1 LTITKIFDIIK
12 KKSQTREKKEKIIMA
27 KLSFTKLNKIKSLP
41 IVEILVDDQKVLVE
55 QYLPLEEKVNLIT
68 SVIEQSGNG
77 EEGFFNIVKLEAY
90 YIIEMIR
97 AYTNISFTEK
107 QLEDT
112 TKLYDAIRLNDVW
125 AAVADAIPQSERD
138 YIWNNILALARE
150 ITTYNNS
157 VLGVLKAISNDR
169 DALNFDVTEIMD
181 KLNDPEALTLLK
193 SMVEKTGLTN

>member
-1 LTITKIFDIIK
+1 
-12 KKSQTREKKEKIIMA
+12 MA
-27 KLSFTKLNKIKSLP
+27 KLSFTKLNKIKNLDP
-41 IVEILVDDQKVLVE
+41 VTIDFQGYDIEVE
-55 QYLPLEEKVNLIT
+55 QYLPLEKKVELIT

-77 EEGFFNIVKLEAY
+77 EEGFFNIVKLDAY

-125 AAVADAIPQSERD
+125 AAVADAIPGGERE
-138 YIWNNILALARE
+138 YIWSNILALAKE

-169 DALNFDVTEIMD
+169 DSLNFDVEEIMNN
-181 KLNDPEALTLLK
+181 LNDPQALSLLK
-193 SMVEKTGLTN
+193 GMVDMTGLTN

>member
-1 LTITKIFDIIK
+1 
-12 KKSQTREKKEKIIMA
+12 MA
-27 KLSFTKLNKIKSLP
+27 KVNFTKLNKIKSLP
-41 IVEILVDDQKVLVE
+41 VVEISIDGQKVLVE
-55 QYLPLEEKVNLIT
+55 QYLPLEDKVNLIT

-112 TKLYDAIRLNDVW
+112 TKLYDSIRLNDVW
-125 AAVADAIPQSERD
+125 AAVADAIPEAERS
-138 YIWNNILALARE
+138 YIWDNILALARE
-150 ITTYNNS
+150 ITAYNNS

-169 DALNFDVTEIMD
+169 DALNFDVSEIM
-181 KLNDPEALTLLK
+181 KQIQDPEALSLLK
-193 SMVEKTGLTN
+193 GMVDMTGLTK

>member
-1 LTITKIFDIIK
+1 
-12 KKSQTREKKEKIIMA
+12 MA

-41 IVEILVDDQKVLVE
+41 VVEISIDDQKVLVE

-112 TKLYDAIRLNDVW
+112 TKLYDAIRLNDIW
-125 AAVADAIPQSERD
+125 AAVADAIPGAERE
-138 YIWNNILALARE
+138 YIWSNILALARE

-157 VLGVLKAISNDR
+157 VLGVLKAISTDR
-169 DALNFDVTEIMD
+169 DNLNFDITELMSQI
-181 KLNDPEALTLLK
+181 KDPEALSLLK
-193 SMVEKTGLTN
+193 GMVDLTGLTN

>member
-1 LTITKIFDIIK
+1 
-12 KKSQTREKKEKIIMA
+12 MA
-27 KLSFTKLNKIKSLP
+27 KIAFSKLNKIKSLP
-41 IVEILVDDQKVLVE
+41 VVEISIDDQKVLVE
-55 QYLPLEEKVNLIT
+55 QYLPLEEKVNLIA

-77 EEGFFNIVKLEAY
+77 EEGFFNIVKLDAY
-90 YIIEMIR
+90 YIIEMIK

-125 AAVADAIPQSERD
+125 AAVEDAIPDSEKD

-169 DALNFDVTEIMD
+169 DNLNFDVEEIM
-181 KLNDPEALTLLK
+181 KNLNDPEALTLLK
-193 SMVEKTGLTN
+193 GMVEKTGLTN

>member
-1 LTITKIFDIIK
+1 
-12 KKSQTREKKEKIIMA
+12 MA
-27 KLSFTKLNKIKSLP
+27 KIAFSKLNKIKSLP
-41 IVEILVDDQKVLVE
+41 VVEISIDDQKVLVE
-55 QYLPLEEKVNLIT
+55 QYLPLEEKVNLMT

-125 AAVADAIPQSERD
+125 AAVADAIPEAERE
-138 YIWNNILALARE
+138 YIWNNILALAKE
-150 ITTYNNS
+150 ITAYNNS

-169 DALNFDVTEIMD
+169 DGLNFDVEEIM
-181 KLNDPEALTLLK
+181 KNLNDPQALTLLK
-193 SMVEKTGLTN
+193 GMDDLTGLTN

>member
-1 LTITKIFDIIK
+1 
-12 KKSQTREKKEKIIMA
+12 MA
-27 KLSFTKLNKIKSLP
+27 KVNFTKLNKIKSLP
-41 IVEILVDDQKVLVE
+41 VVEISIDDQKVLVE

-112 TKLYDAIRLNDVW
+112 TKLYDAVRLNDVW
-125 AAVADAIPQSERD
+125 AAVEDAIPQCERE
-138 YIWNNILALARE
+138 YVWNNILALAKE

-157 VLGVLKAISNDR
+157 VLGVLKALSNDR

-181 KLNDPEALTLLK
+181 KINDPEALKFLK
-193 SMVEKTGLTN
+193 GMVDMTGLTN

>member
-1 LTITKIFDIIK
+1 
-12 KKSQTREKKEKIIMA
+12 MA

-90 YIIEMIR
+90 FIIEMIR

-169 DALNFDVTEIMD
+169 DALNFDVTEIMN

>member
-1 LTITKIFDIIK
+1 
-12 KKSQTREKKEKIIMA
+12 M
-27 KLSFTKLNKIKSLP
+27 NKIKSLP
-41 IVEILVDDQKVLVE
+41 AVEISIDDQKVLVE

-125 AAVADAIPQSERD
+125 AAVADAIPEAERE
-138 YIWNNILALARE
+138 YIWNNILALAKE

-157 VLGVLKAISNDR
+157 VLGVLKAVSNNR
-169 DALNFDVTEIMD
+169 DALNFDVEEIM
-181 KLNDPEALTLLK
+181 KNLNDPQALTLLK
-193 SMVEKTGLTN
+193 GMVEKTGLTN

>member
-1 LTITKIFDIIK
+1 
-12 KKSQTREKKEKIIMA
+12 MA

-41 IVEILVDDQKVLVE
+41 IVEISIDDQKVLVE

-112 TKLYDAIRLNDVW
+112 PKLYDAIRLNDVW
-125 AAVADAIPQSERD
+125 AAVADAIPQGERD

-181 KLNDPEALTLLK
+181 KLNDPQALTLLK

>member
-1 LTITKIFDIIK
+1 
-12 KKSQTREKKEKIIMA
+12 MA
-27 KLSFTKLNKIKSLP
+27 KISFTKLNKIKSMDP
-41 IVEILVDDQKVLVE
+41 ITTTIGDQTVEVE
-55 QYLPLEEKVNLIT
+55 QYLPLEKKVDLIT

-90 YIIEMIR
+90 YIIEMIK

-125 AAVADAIPQSERD
+125 AGVEDAIPEAERE
-138 YIWNNILALARE
+138 YVWNNILALAKE

-157 VLGVLKAISNDR
+157 VLGILKAVSNDR
-169 DALNFDVTEIMD
+169 DNLNFDVSEIMNQL
-181 KLNDPEALTLLK
+181 KDPEAISLLK
-193 SMVEKTGLTN
+193 SMVDKTGLTN

>member
-1 LTITKIFDIIK
+1 
-12 KKSQTREKKEKIIMA
+12 MA
-27 KLSFTKLNKIKSLP
+27 KIAFSKLNKIKSLP
-41 IVEILVDDQKVLVE
+41 AVEISIDDQKVLVE

-125 AAVADAIPQSERD
+125 AAVADAIPGAERE
-138 YIWNNILALARE
+138 YIWSNIMALARE

-157 VLGVLKAISNDR
+157 VLGVLKSLKNEEI
-169 DALNFDVTEIMD
+169 ALGTELENIHQ
-181 KLNDPEALTLLK
+181 KLIDPETLPLVK
-193 SMVEKTGLTN
+193 GLLNSLASQV

>member
-1 LTITKIFDIIK
+1 
-12 KKSQTREKKEKIIMA
+12 MA
-27 KLSFTKLNKIKSLP
+27 KISFTKLNKIKSLP
-41 IVEILVDDQKVLVE
+41 VVEISIDDQKVLVE

-112 TKLYDAIRLNDVW
+112 TKLYDAIRLNDIW
-125 AAVADAIPQSERD
+125 AAVADAIPGAERE
-138 YIWNNILALARE
+138 YIWSNIMALARE

-157 VLGVLKAISNDR
+157 VLGVLKAISSDR
-169 DALNFDVTEIMD
+169 DGLNFDVQEIMNN
-181 KLNDPEALTLLK
+181 LNDPEALKLLK
-193 SMVEKTGLTN
+193 GLVDMTGLTN

>member
-1 LTITKIFDIIK
+1 
-12 KKSQTREKKEKIIMA
+12 MA
-27 KLSFTKLNKIKSLP
+27 KVNFTKLNKIKSLP
-41 IVEILVDDQKVLVE
+41 VKEISIDDQKVLVE

-90 YIIEMIR
+90 YIIEMLK

-125 AAVADAIPQSERD
+125 AAVEDAIPENERE
-138 YIWNNILALARE
+138 YIWNNTLAMARE
-150 ITTYNNS
+150 VTTYNNS
-157 VLGVLKAISNDR
+157 VLGVLKAISSDR
-169 DALNFDVTEIMD
+169 EALNFDITELVD
-181 KLNDPEALTLLK
+181 KIKDPEALATLKGLLGQ
-193 SMVEKTGLTN
+193 TGLIN

>member
-1 LTITKIFDIIK
+1 
-12 KKSQTREKKEKIIMA
+12 MA
-27 KLSFTKLNKIKSLP
+27 KISFTKLNKIKSLP
-41 IVEILVDDQKVLVE
+41 VVEISIDDQKVLVE

-125 AAVADAIPQSERD
+125 AAVEDAIPKAERE
-138 YIWNNILALARE
+138 YVWSNILALARE

-157 VLGVLKAISNDR
+157 VLGVLKAISSDR
-169 DALNFDVTEIMD
+169 DNLNFDVEEIM
-181 KLNDPEALTLLK
+181 KNLNDPQALSLLK
-193 SMVEKTGLTN
+193 GMVDMTGLTN

>member
-1 LTITKIFDIIK
+1 
-12 KKSQTREKKEKIIMA
+12 MA

-41 IVEILVDDQKVLVE
+41 VVEISIDDQKVLVE
-55 QYLPLEEKVNLIT
+55 QYLPLEEKVNLIA

-77 EEGFFNIVKLEAY
+77 EEGFFNIVKLETY

-112 TKLYDAIRLNDVW
+112 TKLYDAIHLNDIW
-125 AAVADAIPQSERD
+125 AAVADAIPGAERE
-138 YIWNNILALARE
+138 YIWSNILALARE

-169 DALNFDVTEIMD
+169 DNLNFDVEEIM
-181 KLNDPEALTLLK
+181 KNLNDPQALTLLK
-193 SMVEKTGLTN
+193 GMVDMTGLTN

>member
-1 LTITKIFDIIK
+1 
-12 KKSQTREKKEKIIMA
+12 MA
-27 KLSFTKLNKIKSLP
+27 KISFTKLNKIKSLP
-41 IVEILVDDQKVLVE
+41 VVEISIDDQKVLVE

-112 TKLYDAIRLNDVW
+112 TKLYDAIRLNDIW
-125 AAVADAIPQSERD
+125 AAVADAIPGAERE
-138 YIWNNILALARE
+138 YIWSNIMALARE

-157 VLGVLKAISNDR
+157 VLGVLKAISNNR
-169 DALNFDVTEIMD
+169 DNLNFDIQELMNNI
-181 KLNDPEALTLLK
+181 KDPEALNLLK
-193 SMVEKTGLTN
+193 GLVDMTGLTN

>member
-1 LTITKIFDIIK
+1 
-12 KKSQTREKKEKIIMA
+12 MA
-27 KLSFTKLNKIKSLP
+27 KIAFSKFNKIKSLP
-41 IVEILVDDQKVLVE
+41 VAEISIDDQKVLVE
-55 QYLPLEEKVNLIT
+55 QYLPLEDKVNLIT

-125 AAVADAIPQSERD
+125 AAVEDAIPESEKE
-138 YIWNNILALARE
+138 YIWNNTLAMARE
-150 ITTYNNS
+150 VTTYNNS
-157 VLGVLKAISNDR
+157 VLGVLKAISSDR
-169 DALNFDVTEIMD
+169 EALNFDIAELVD
-181 KLNDPEALTLLK
+181 KIKDPEALATLKGLLGQ
-193 SMVEKTGLTN
+193 TGLIN

>member
-1 LTITKIFDIIK
+1 
-12 KKSQTREKKEKIIMA
+12 MA

-41 IVEILVDDQKVLVE
+41 VVEISIDDQKVLVE

-125 AAVADAIPQSERD
+125 AAVADAIPGAERE
-138 YIWNNILALARE
+138 YIWSNILALARE

-157 VLGVLKAISNDR
+157 VLGVLKAISSDR
-169 DALNFDVTEIMD
+169 DGLNFDVQEIMNN
-181 KLNDPEALTLLK
+181 LNDPEALKLLK
-193 SMVEKTGLTN
+193 GMVDMTGLTN

>member
-1 LTITKIFDIIK
+1 
-12 KKSQTREKKEKIIMA
+12 MA

-41 IVEILVDDQKVLVE
+41 AKEISIDDQKVLVE

-77 EEGFFNIVKLEAY
+77 EEGFFNIVKLNTY

-112 TKLYDAIRLNDVW
+112 TKLYDAIVLNNIW
-125 AAVADAIPQSERD
+125 ASVATTIPDTEKE
-138 YIWNNILALARE
+138 YVWNNILALAKE
-150 ITTYNNS
+150 ITSYNNS
-157 VLGVLKAISNDR
+157 VLGVLKAISNNR
-169 DALNFDVTEIMD
+169 DNLNFDVNEIMSQI
-181 KLNDPEALTLLK
+181 NDPEALKLLK
-193 SMVEKTGLTN
+193 SMVDMTGLTR

>member
-1 LTITKIFDIIK
+1 
-12 KKSQTREKKEKIIMA
+12 MA
-27 KLSFTKLNKIKSLP
+27 KVNFTKLNKIKSLP
-41 IVEILVDDQKVLVE
+41 VVEISIDGQKVLVE

-77 EEGFFNIVKLEAY
+77 EEGFFNIVKLNAY

-125 AAVADAIPQSERD
+125 AAVADAIPLEEREYVWD
-138 YIWNNILALARE
+138 NILALARE
-150 ITTYNNS
+150 ITAYNNS
-157 VLGVLKAISNDR
+157 VLGVLKAVSNDR
-169 DALNFDVTEIMD
+169 DNLNFDVQEMMNS
-181 KLNDPEALTLLK
+181 LNDPNAFAILK
-193 SMVEKTGLTN
+193 SLTDKAGLSQ

>member
-1 LTITKIFDIIK
+1 
-12 KKSQTREKKEKIIMA
+12 MA
-27 KLSFTKLNKIKSLP
+27 KVSFNKLNKIKSMEP
-41 IVEILVDDQKVLVE
+41 IITTIGDQTVEVK
-55 QYLPLEEKVNLIT
+55 QYLPLEDKVELIT

-90 YIIEMIR
+90 YIIEMIK

-125 AAVADAIPQSERD
+125 AAVADIIPEVERD
-138 YIWNNILALARE
+138 YVWNNILALARE

-157 VLGVLKAISNDR
+157 ILGVLKAVSNDKE
-169 DALNFDVTEIMD
+169 ALSFDVSSIMNEL
-181 KLNDPEALTLLK
+181 KDPEAITLLK
-193 SMVEKTGLTN
+193 SLVDKTGLTN